1 MPCVT
6 RPQALLLGAVG
17 LVAPTTT
24 SHAGPCTIQIEAV
37 QAQVD
42 ARAAAIAGAGPV
54 ASESTAA
61 RLHREPTPGSIAR
74 AEESLGEGASI
85 TKALSALERA
95 READRGGNEG
105 SCEQALAEARR
116 AIGP

>member
-1 MPCVT
+1 MPCFIS
-6 RPQALLLGAVG
+6 PQAILLGTIGILGSIA
-17 LVAPTTT
+17 A
-24 SHAGPCTIQIEAV
+24 SHAGPCTIQIDAV

-54 ASESTAA
+54 GRESTAA
-61 RLHREPTPGSIAR
+61 LLHREPTPGSIAR

-95 READRGGNEG
+95 READRGGNDEN
-105 SCEQALAEARR
+105 CEQALAEARR

>member
-1 MPCVT
+1 MPCFIS
-6 RPQALLLGAVG
+6 PQGLLLGAFG
-17 LVAPTTT
+17 LVAPVAA
-24 SHAGPCTIQIEAV
+24 SHAGPCTAQIDAI

-54 ASESTAA
+54 APESTAA
-61 RLHREPTPGSIAR
+61 LRQREPTPGSIAR

-95 READRGGNEG
+95 READRGGNAG
-105 SCEQALAEARR
+105 NCEQALAEARR

>member
-1 MPCVT
+1 MSCFVG
-6 RPQALLLGAVG
+6 PQAMLLGAIG
-17 LVAPTTT
+17 LIGSFVT
-24 SHAGPCTIQIEAV
+24 SNAGPCSAQIDAV

-42 ARAAAIAGAGPV
+42 ARATAIAGAG
-54 ASESTAA
+54 TAA
-61 RLHREPTPGSIAR
+61 LLHREPTPGSIAR

-105 SCEQALAEARR
+105 NCEQALAEARR

>member
-1 MPCVT
+1 M
-6 RPQALLLGAVG
+6 
-17 LVAPTTT
+17 
-24 SHAGPCTIQIEAV
+24 HGPCTIQIEAV

-54 ASESTAA
+54 AREGTAA
-61 RLHREPTPGSIAR
+61 LLHREPTPGSIAR
-74 AEESLGEGASI
+74 AEENLGEVATV

-95 READRGGNEG
+95 READRGGNDEN
-105 SCEQALAEARR
+105 CEQALAEARR

>member
-1 MPCVT
+1 MPCFIRSQTLVL
-6 RPQALLLGAVG
+6 AIVAF
-17 LVAPTTT
+17 VAPITV
-24 SHAGPCTIQIEAV
+24 SHAGSCTAQIDVV

-42 ARAAAIAGAGPV
+42 ARAAAL
-54 ASESTAA
+54 
-61 RLHREPTPGSIAR
+61 LHRQPSPGSIAR
-74 AEESLGEGASI
+74 AEESLGEGATI

-95 READRGGNEG
+95 READRGGSEG

>member
-1 MPCVT
+1 M
-6 RPQALLLGAVG
+6 
-17 LVAPTTT
+17 
-24 SHAGPCTIQIEAV
+24 

-42 ARAAAIAGAGPV
+42 ARATAIAGAGPV
-54 ASESTAA
+54 APESTAA
-61 RLHREPTPGSIAR
+61 LLHREPTPGSIAR

-105 SCEQALAEARR
+105 NCEQALAEARR